1 MSISFHENL
10 DYSETS
16 ISYDDVSSVS
26 SATVSAGAAAKDY
39 APKSDEIHLF
49 AEKFRVPVLSKHI
62 TRPRLN
68 ELLTKFSAQIG
79 ATMVTG
85 RAGTGKTTLAADFA
99 QNYESVAWYRV
110 ESADIGWNV
119 FARYFAESFN
129 QTNLKAENL
138 TENPSEIEVAP
149 FLENLFGRLAACD
162 IKKPVLIVLD
172 DVHYIFDAPWFNEFF
187 SSLLYLLNE
196 NTHLVLLARSSP
208 AFPLWRLRSKQ
219 VLGVLSEELLLFN
232 DEEAKKFLSA
242 YLLDNKTKREIFEK
256 SFGRIGKLKSLAEA
270 ALEKRVKW
278 SD

>member
-26 SATVSAGAAAKDY
+26 TATTSAAAKDY
-39 APKSDEIHLF
+39 APKSDEIPLF

-68 ELLTKFSAQIG
+68 ELLTKFSEQIG

-110 ESADIGWNV
+110 ESADVSWSV

-129 QTNLKAENL
+129 QAKLKTGNLSENRA
-138 TENPSEIEVAP
+138 EIEVAP
-149 FLENLFGRLAACD
+149 FLENLFSRLAECD

-172 DVHYIFDAPWFNEFF
+172 DVHYIFDTPWFAEFF
-187 SSLLYLLNE
+187 NTLLYLLNE
-196 NTHLVLLARSSP
+196 NTHLVLLSRSSP

-219 VLGVLSEELLLFN
+219 VLGVIDEDLLLFN
-232 DEEAKKFLSA
+232 DEEARKFLA
-242 YLLDNKTKREIFEK
+242 GYRLDDKTAQEIFEK